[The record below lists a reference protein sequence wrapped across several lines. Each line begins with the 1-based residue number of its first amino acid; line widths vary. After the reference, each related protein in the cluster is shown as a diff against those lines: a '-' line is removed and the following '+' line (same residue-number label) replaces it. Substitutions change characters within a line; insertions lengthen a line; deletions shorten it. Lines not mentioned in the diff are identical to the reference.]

1 MITFILMTKAKD
13 GFVGNA
19 GHGNS
24 THPVAL
30 TCVVFFMQEKW
41 NKLNLQCI
49 LHVLFL
55 PYPIICGG

>member
-30 TCVVFFMQEKW
+30 TCVVFLKSGK
-41 NKLNLQCI
+41 N
-49 LHVLFL
+49 
-55 PYPIICGG
+55 